1 MFFIIFRP
9 LAYDRDDGINGELTF
24 ALKSSSPGLF
34 QICPKTGT
42 VYSTRPLVDPE
53 QEYGLLIKATD
64 KGEKKLFSL
73 SRVSLMLHERP
84 PQNESLHPPRVL
96 ER

>member
-1 MFFIIFRP
+1 M
-9 LAYDRDDGINGELTF
+9 AYDRDDGINGELTF

-64 KGEKKLFSL
+64 KVVFWPCQWNLIKTFQTEANTALITKMALKIFLIIFGRSY
-73 SRVSLMLHERP
+73 
-84 PQNESLHPPRVL
+84 
-96 ER
+96 